1 MSKRCEKYFGV
12 FLPALIAFVPA
23 AQAATCA
30 VAPTCEQLGYVQSS
44 SDCAGAKNILK
55 CPFDLSKLYCSKASA
70 EVKVGSI
77 LYGDGSVSDGYE
89 AGKTPIGVVFDAEN
103 RLAIA
108 LRDVSSKTYVWSS
121 STCNTSIP
129 DCTDGWHPHLLF
141 LILLLL
147 RLVIGCRIS
156 HCGVLTQEHLVVVLC
171 CNGGQS
177 TTGHFGWHLP
187 Q

>member
-77 LYGDGSVSDGYE
+77 L
-89 AGKTPIGVVFDAEN
+89 
-103 RLAIA
+103 LATVRFLTVMKPVKHRSA
-108 LRDVSSKTYVWSS
+108 
-121 STCNTSIP
+121 
-129 DCTDGWHPHLLF
+129 LF
-141 LILLLL
+141 LMLKID
-147 RLVIGCRIS
+147 
-156 HCGVLTQEHLVVVLC
+156 
-171 CNGGQS
+171 
-177 TTGHFGWHLP
+177 
-187 Q
+187 